1 MNEFTNNL
9 FSIGRV
15 CDANCTVVFTKTE
28 VHVLDSNGN
37 LILRGFREP
46 TGARMWRFN
55 ICPAFTPNAAYTAS
69 TTVPSLSSPPL
80 EAMCPTPRQPTA
92 LPYCPASTEFHRK
105 AYDLPSTRKLIEYIH
120 CIIGSPVKSQFLQ
133 AVNNGNFKSFPG
145 ISATNVARYCP
156 DNATATVLGHMT
168 QVQQGLRTTKSP
180 RATALAAL
188 LSVPPHQA
196 FSPHVQTTPALFDT
210 ITAPTNELH
219 IIEVPL
225 STLFTDDMG
234 RFPVRALSGNQYIML
249 AYHDSSNVILVQP
262 FQTKA
267 DHHRIPAYNIIMER
281 LKARGLKVDTQILD
295 NEASAAYIHCITQ
308 RWHCLHQLVPPDM
321 HRRNKAERAIRT
333 FKAHFLSILAS
344 VDPAF
349 PKNRWDLLLPQAE
362 LTINLLR
369 QSHSTPTI
377 SAWEHFNGPYNFDAT
392 PMGPPGCRI
401 ISHAKASTR
410 RSWDFRGNEG
420 FYVGPALHHYRC
432 YKVIKNTTQA
442 VVVSDTVVFQHP
454 TLDMP
459 TLTTEDRIIHCLR
472 ALTIAIRADR
482 THDNCHAQLLAIES
496 LRAIFNSS
504 TPTSV
509 PSALLPS
516 PPASSPR
523 VLAPPASS
531 PRVLVPTPP
540 SSPPG
545 PVQRMPAPEPRVLM
559 PNISPSQPIAH
570 RTRSQHCLA
579 ATATA
584 NKVRFNLPTNHIDK
598 DSRVFRNTTQSRD
611 TMYILP
617 SQWTHVPARRCVPTT
632 SSNITTTPPPPTRNR
647 FALLED
653 DEIDNDIEP
662 TAMACPVLDHDTGV
676 TLEHRQLRRHPKYKD
691 TWDTSYANEIGRL
704 CQGIGKHPTTPNLQ
718 RIAGTNTMKPINF
731 HSIPR
736 DRISDVAH
744 TRVVCEVRPTK
755 SDPNRTRITV
765 GGNTINYTGDC
776 GTKTGSLETVKL
788 VINSTLSTPKAEY
801 MTLDLANFYLNTP
814 LDRPEYVRIQLSIMP
829 QEVIDE
835 YNLMQYEY
843 NGWIYFELG
852 MGMYGLKQAGKLA
865 NDLLSQRLFGHGY
878 YQCGTTPGLWRHKW
892 RPVMFVLIVDD
903 FGVQFTG
910 RQHAQHLIT
919 ALQSNYEVS
928 EDWTGSK
935 FSGIDLKWDYIKR
948 TCRLTMDG
956 YITELR
962 LRYGH
967 PNPTKPQHSPH
978 KHRPIIYGSTTQF
991 ETDDVDTSEPLD
1003 AKGIKRVQGIVGSIL
1018 YYARAV
1024 DNKLL
1029 CTVSTIG
1036 STQASATQNTL
1047 AECNQLLD
1055 HLALHPTDGITYKA
1069 SNMILA
1075 AHSDASYLSESKSRS
1090 RAGAHIFLSND
1101 DPIPQ
1106 SNGPVLSISAV
1117 LKSVYSSVAEGELA
1131 ALYTTAQAMV
1141 PLRNTLE
1148 EMGWKQPRSPIQVD
1162 NSTAE
1167 GYVNNTIITRR
1178 LKSLEMRLNWLKCR
1192 DSQGQFRIFWDKG
1205 SHNLADYHTKHHPP
1219 EYHIAHRHTHAG

>member
-55 ICPAFTPNAAYTAS
+55 ICPAFTPTAAYTAS
-69 TTVPSLSSPPL
+69 TTVPSLSPPPL
-80 EAMCPTPRQPTA
+80 EATCPTPRQPTA

-180 RATALAAL
+180 GATALAAL

-196 FSPHVQTTPALFDT
+196 FGPHVQTTPALFDT

-482 THDNCHAQLLAIES
+482 THD
-496 LRAIFNSS
+496 
-504 TPTSV
+504 
-509 PSALLPS
+509 
-516 PPASSPR
+516 
-523 VLAPPASS
+523 
-531 PRVLVPTPP
+531 
-540 SSPPG
+540 
-545 PVQRMPAPEPRVLM
+545 
-559 PNISPSQPIAH
+559 
-570 RTRSQHCLA
+570 TR
-579 ATATA
+579 
-584 NKVRFNLPTNHIDK
+584 
-598 DSRVFRNTTQSRD
+598 
-611 TMYILP
+611 
-617 SQWTHVPARRCVPTT
+617 
-632 SSNITTTPPPPTRNR
+632 
-647 FALLED
+647 
-653 DEIDNDIEP
+653 
-662 TAMACPVLDHDTGV
+662 
-676 TLEHRQLRRHPKYKD
+676 
-691 TWDTSYANEIGRL
+691 
-704 CQGIGKHPTTPNLQ
+704 
-718 RIAGTNTMKPINF
+718 
-731 HSIPR
+731 
-736 DRISDVAH
+736 
-744 TRVVCEVRPTK
+744 
-755 SDPNRTRITV
+755 
-765 GGNTINYTGDC
+765 
-776 GTKTGSLETVKL
+776 
-788 VINSTLSTPKAEY
+788 
-801 MTLDLANFYLNTP
+801 
-814 LDRPEYVRIQLSIMP
+814 
-829 QEVIDE
+829 
-835 YNLMQYEY
+835 
-843 NGWIYFELG
+843 
-852 MGMYGLKQAGKLA
+852 
-865 NDLLSQRLFGHGY
+865 
-878 YQCGTTPGLWRHKW
+878 
-892 RPVMFVLIVDD
+892 
-903 FGVQFTG
+903 
-910 RQHAQHLIT
+910 
-919 ALQSNYEVS
+919 
-928 EDWTGSK
+928 
-935 FSGIDLKWDYIKR
+935 
-948 TCRLTMDG
+948 
-956 YITELR
+956 
-962 LRYGH
+962 
-967 PNPTKPQHSPH
+967 
-978 KHRPIIYGSTTQF
+978 
-991 ETDDVDTSEPLD
+991 
-1003 AKGIKRVQGIVGSIL
+1003 
-1018 YYARAV
+1018 
-1024 DNKLL
+1024 
-1029 CTVSTIG
+1029 
-1036 STQASATQNTL
+1036 
-1047 AECNQLLD
+1047 
-1055 HLALHPTDGITYKA
+1055 
-1069 SNMILA
+1069 
-1075 AHSDASYLSESKSRS
+1075 
-1090 RAGAHIFLSND
+1090 
-1101 DPIPQ
+1101 
-1106 SNGPVLSISAV
+1106 
-1117 LKSVYSSVAEGELA
+1117 
-1131 ALYTTAQAMV
+1131 
-1141 PLRNTLE
+1141 
-1148 EMGWKQPRSPIQVD
+1148 
-1162 NSTAE
+1162 
-1167 GYVNNTIITRR
+1167 
-1178 LKSLEMRLNWLKCR
+1178 
-1192 DSQGQFRIFWDKG
+1192 
-1205 SHNLADYHTKHHPP
+1205 
-1219 EYHIAHRHTHAG
+1219 

>member
-1 MNEFTNNL
+1 
-9 FSIGRV
+9 
-15 CDANCTVVFTKTE
+15 
-28 VHVLDSNGN
+28 
-37 LILRGFREP
+37 
-46 TGARMWRFN
+46 
-55 ICPAFTPNAAYTAS
+55 
-69 TTVPSLSSPPL
+69 
-80 EAMCPTPRQPTA
+80 
-92 LPYCPASTEFHRK
+92 
-105 AYDLPSTRKLIEYIH
+105 
-120 CIIGSPVKSQFLQ
+120 
-133 AVNNGNFKSFPG
+133 
-145 ISATNVARYCP
+145 
-156 DNATATVLGHMT
+156 
-168 QVQQGLRTTKSP
+168 
-180 RATALAAL
+180 
-188 LSVPPHQA
+188 
-196 FSPHVQTTPALFDT
+196 
-210 ITAPTNELH
+210 
-219 IIEVPL
+219 
-225 STLFTDDMG
+225 
-234 RFPVRALSGNQYIML
+234 
-249 AYHDSSNVILVQP
+249 
-262 FQTKA
+262 
-267 DHHRIPAYNIIMER
+267 
-281 LKARGLKVDTQILD
+281 
-295 NEASAAYIHCITQ
+295 
-308 RWHCLHQLVPPDM
+308 
-321 HRRNKAERAIRT
+321 
-333 FKAHFLSILAS
+333 
-344 VDPAF
+344 
-349 PKNRWDLLLPQAE
+349 
-362 LTINLLR
+362 
-369 QSHSTPTI
+369 
-377 SAWEHFNGPYNFDAT
+377 
-392 PMGPPGCRI
+392 
-401 ISHAKASTR
+401 
-410 RSWDFRGNEG
+410 
-420 FYVGPALHHYRC
+420 
-432 YKVIKNTTQA
+432 
-442 VVVSDTVVFQHP
+442 
-454 TLDMP
+454 
-459 TLTTEDRIIHCLR
+459 
-472 ALTIAIRADR
+472 
-482 THDNCHAQLLAIES
+482 
-496 LRAIFNSS
+496 
-504 TPTSV
+504 
-509 PSALLPS
+509 
-516 PPASSPR
+516 
-523 VLAPPASS
+523 
-531 PRVLVPTPP
+531 
-540 SSPPG
+540 
-545 PVQRMPAPEPRVLM
+545 
-559 PNISPSQPIAH
+559 
-570 RTRSQHCLA
+570 
-579 ATATA
+579 
-584 NKVRFNLPTNHIDK
+584 
-598 DSRVFRNTTQSRD
+598 
-611 TMYILP
+611 
-617 SQWTHVPARRCVPTT
+617 
-632 SSNITTTPPPPTRNR
+632 
-647 FALLED
+647 
-653 DEIDNDIEP
+653 
-662 TAMACPVLDHDTGV
+662 
-676 TLEHRQLRRHPKYKD
+676 
-691 TWDTSYANEIGRL
+691 
-704 CQGIGKHPTTPNLQ
+704 
-718 RIAGTNTMKPINF
+718 
-731 HSIPR
+731 
-736 DRISDVAH
+736 
-744 TRVVCEVRPTK
+744 
-755 SDPNRTRITV
+755 
-765 GGNTINYTGDC
+765 
-776 GTKTGSLETVKL
+776 
-788 VINSTLSTPKAEY
+788 

-978 KHRPIIYGSTTQF
+978 KHRPIVYGSTAQF

-1055 HLALHPTDGITYKA
+1055 HLALHPNDGITYKA